1 MLGKQSLCD
10 LFQTELVICKPYALE
25 HDEEKRLRGHKKYP
39 NSDFPP
45 SAQLAIPD
53 QVTKNPAAWMGKG
66 PSCHFDSVLCTNSR
80 FWRWMTPKM
89 VLRSAFESQINL
101 LVPGE
106 DVEDAEISSLT
117 AEEMRFIDKGVRNH
131 CFLEKGSE
139 NFLGLGRE
147 RMERC
152 NLSLSNM
159 YIFLNQTRIRF
170 MFLYSVIRIMSIPH
184 QMYLG
189 HSVETFTQS

>member
-1 MLGKQSLCD
+1 MLC
-10 LFQTELVICKPYALE
+10 I
-25 HDEEKRLRGHKKYP
+25 
-39 NSDFPP
+39 NS
-45 SAQLAIPD
+45 S
-53 QVTKNPAAWMGKG
+53 
-66 PSCHFDSVLCTNSR
+66 

-89 VLRSAFESQINL
+89 VPRSAFESQINL
-101 LVPGE
+101 LALGE

-117 AEEMRFIDKGVRNH
+117 TEEMRFIDKGMRKH

-139 NFLGLGRE
+139 NFLGLE
-147 RMERC
+147 RIERC

>member
-1 MLGKQSLCD
+1 
-10 LFQTELVICKPYALE
+10 
-25 HDEEKRLRGHKKYP
+25 
-39 NSDFPP
+39 
-45 SAQLAIPD
+45 
-53 QVTKNPAAWMGKG
+53 
-66 PSCHFDSVLCTNSR
+66 
-80 FWRWMTPKM
+80 MTPKM
-89 VLRSAFESQINL
+89 VPRSAFESQINL
-101 LVPGE
+101 LALSE

-117 AEEMRFIDKGVRNH
+117 TEEMRFIDKGVRKH

-139 NFLGLGRE
+139 NFLGLE
-147 RMERC
+147 RIERC